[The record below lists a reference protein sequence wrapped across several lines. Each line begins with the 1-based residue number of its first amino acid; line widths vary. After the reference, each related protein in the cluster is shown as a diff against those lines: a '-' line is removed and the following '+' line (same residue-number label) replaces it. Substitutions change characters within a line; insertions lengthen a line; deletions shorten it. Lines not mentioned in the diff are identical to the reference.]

1 MSSRTDR
8 ARRANIGGAG
18 LRACRRIAVSVLC
31 SALGSGLLVP
41 RSWAAGSTLADS
53 QSSSLAAS
61 CVTCHGAARPVK
73 NSGIPSLAGR
83 PANEIELKMRAYA
96 AGNTPGDLMQQ
107 IAKGYDAATIGR
119 IARWYAQLKPE
130 VQ

>member
-1 MSSRTDR
+1 MPSRTDCS
-8 ARRANIGGAG
+8 RRADIGGAG
-18 LRACRRIAVSVLC
+18 LRGRVAAGVFCGV
-31 SALGSGLLVP
+31 LGSGLLAP
-41 RSWAAGSTLADS
+41 QAWAAELTLVDP

-61 CVTCHGAARPVK
+61 CVTCHGAARPVTD
-73 NSGIPSLAGR
+73 SGIPSLAGR

>member
-1 MSSRTDR
+1 MKKTYILFTVT
-8 ARRANIGGAG
+8 ALAIVAT
-18 LRACRRIAVSVLC
+18 ACGKKPEADAAPAAAAAI
-31 SALGSGLLVP
+31 SGETIYNEK
-41 RSWAAGSTLADS
+41 G
-53 QSSSLAAS
+53 

-73 NSGIPSLAGR
+73 DSGIPSLAGR